1 MFLKKGIL
9 IVGVFLLLGGIL
21 ILLGKDS
28 SKEVKEQDLDL
39 TLKSVVT
46 TYEHNNKISIYYPVT
61 DYQEL
66 NKVIEVK
73 INEYVTSFKKTLE
86 DYKVQPNQIYTLDI
100 SYESYEYLDYLSFYF
115 KVSMYTGGAHP
126 IPSIFTI
133 TYNKKNNSFM
143 TISSLVKNNKGLL
156 ETLSSYSFQT
166 LLKNNSVFQD
176 KNVLSMLIEGTKPDL
191 ENFKHFVVTSDGF
204 LFFFPPYQI
213 APYSSGGFMLLV
225 PYDVL
230 NIELD

>member
-1 MFLKKGIL
+1 MFLGKNSNKK
-9 IVGVFLLLGGIL
+9 
-21 ILLGKDS
+21 
-28 SKEVKEQDLDL
+28 VKEQDLDL

-61 DYQEL
+61 DYQDL

-73 INEYVTSFKKTLE
+73 INEYVTSFKKELE

-100 SYESYEYLDYLSFYF
+100 SYEYYEYLDYLSFYF

-133 TYNKKNNSFM
+133 AYNKKNNSFM
-143 TISSLVKNNKGLL
+143 TISSLVKKNKGLL

-166 LLKNNSVFQD
+166 FLKNNSIFQD
-176 KNVLSMLIEGTKPDL
+176 KNVLSMLIEGTKPNL
-191 ENFKHFVVTSDGF
+191 ENFKYFVVTSDGL

-213 APYSSGGFMLLV
+213 APYSSGSFMLLV
-225 PYDVL
+225 PYEVL
-230 NIELD
+230 NIELN